1 MSSSFLDNQQD
12 TVAYFRLSQI
22 AVARQRRTLERLREE
37 RAELEWRLIN
47 LERKYLFGQ
56 KTIKNKE

>member
-1 MSSSFLDNQQD
+1 MSSSFMDNHQQD

-22 AVARQRRTLERLREE
+22 AVARQRRTLERLRKE

-47 LERKYLFGQ
+47 LERKYLLD
-56 KTIKNKE
+56 NKK

>member
-1 MSSSFLDNQQD
+1 MSSSSFLDNHQQD

-22 AVARQRRTLERLREE
+22 ALARQRRTLERLREE

-47 LERKYLFGQ
+47 LERKYLLD
-56 KTIKNKE
+56 NKK

>member
-1 MSSSFLDNQQD
+1 MSSFLDNHQQD

-37 RAELEWRLIN
+37 GAELEWRLIN
-47 LERKYLFGQ
+47 VERKYLFGQ